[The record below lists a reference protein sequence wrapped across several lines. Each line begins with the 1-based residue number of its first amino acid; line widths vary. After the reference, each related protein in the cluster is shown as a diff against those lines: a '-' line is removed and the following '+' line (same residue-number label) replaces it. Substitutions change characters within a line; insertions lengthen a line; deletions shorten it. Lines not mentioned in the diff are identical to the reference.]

1 MRPLPT
7 ATNTSWPIQSSGPD
21 IIASPIADVLAV
33 SYTRTRPAAVKRRQ
47 ARHTT
52 LYGCRHHALPFFHGA
67 LTSSPKKI
75 IRCVPHSEQL
85 ISSSSSPLSSS
96 KTSSHVPPSSPPQP
110 QRGRPSSPPSP
121 LPSSS
126 TLTRLL
132 CVVSATCCALLSI
145 SRVAGSPEPRFW
157 PRGPRSL

>member
-21 IIASPIADVLAV
+21 IISSPIADVLAV

-47 ARHTT
+47 ARHTS
-52 LYGCRHHALPFFHGA
+52 LYGCRHHALPSFHGA
-67 LTSSPKKI
+67 RSSSKKI
-75 IRCVPHSEQL
+75 INCVPHSEQL

-110 QRGRPSSPPSP
+110 QRGRPSSPP
-121 LPSSS
+121 
-126 TLTRLL
+126 
-132 CVVSATCCALLSI
+132 
-145 SRVAGSPEPRFW
+145 
-157 PRGPRSL
+157 